1 MVSEVS
7 IDLPTYYNPIS
18 SCIDCILKNAMYIV
32 QICLWLKKKKL
43 KSFSCENF
51 IFPFTH

>member
-32 QICLWLKKKKL
+32 KICLWFAKEKAEEFLM
-43 KSFSCENF
+43 
-51 IFPFTH
+51 